1 MIDPRATAV
10 LKASGQGW
18 GSMPL
23 FTEDRRRAALNNEVH
38 ARPFASVTAPMR
50 ASHLAVLWGEGG
62 AAADLAH
69 LEALCRRHDV
79 PPPLPGATHFAAGFG
94 AFALKWERHTEF
106 STYIFMLEGAAGPNG
121 GNAFDDPAIAR
132 VPQDWLAAMPGSVLV
147 AAHFVMQSAESP
159 MPDADSLARVLVAD
173 TTAGSGISGG
183 VAHAWTDFQLH
194 ADGFG
199 RVLVRDCGADGRRM
213 GPRQAGRMM
222 QRLLEIETYRMMAL
236 LSLPVARDHAPRIDA
251 IGEELARL
259 TQGLSTIAGLD
270 DERRLLDRLVAL
282 AAEAERIAAATTYRF
297 GAGRAYHQLVLRRIE
312 ELREQRIEGLQTI
325 GEFMDR
331 RLAPAMRTCA
341 SVGERLETIS
351 VRLARTTALLRARVD
366 VALEAQNRDLLASMD
381 RRARLQLR
389 LQQTVEGLSVAAIC
403 YYVVGLVAY
412 AAKGLKTAGLP
423 VEPDLASA
431 LAVVPV
437 AAIVWL
443 ALRRLRRR
451 MTRD

>member
-1 MIDPRATAV
+1 MA
-10 LKASGQGW
+10 
-18 GSMPL
+18 L
-23 FTEDRRRAALNNEVH
+23 FTEDARRAALNNEVH
-38 ARPFASVTAPMR
+38 ARPFASVAAPMR

-69 LEALCRRHDV
+69 LEALCRRQGV
-79 PPPLPGATHFAAGFG
+79 PPPSAGATHFAAGFG

-106 STYIFMLEGAAGPNG
+106 STYIFMLQGGPASAAA
-121 GNAFDDPAIAR
+121 GNAFDDAAITR
-132 VPQDWLAAMPGSVLV
+132 VPHDWLAAMPGSVLV
-147 AAHFVMQSAESP
+147 AMHFVLQSSESP
-159 MPDADSLARVLVAD
+159 MPDADSLAGILVAD

-199 RVLVRDCGADGRRM
+199 RVLVRDCSADGRRM
-213 GPRQAGRMM
+213 GARQAGRMM

-236 LSLPVARDHAPRIDA
+236 LALPVARAHAPRIDA
-251 IGEELARL
+251 IGDELARL
-259 TQGLSTIAGLD
+259 TQGLSSIAGLD
-270 DERRLLDRLVAL
+270 DERRLLDRLVSL

-297 GAGRAYHQLVLRRIE
+297 GAGRAYYQLVLRRIE

-423 VEPDLASA
+423 VEPDLAA
-431 LAVVPV
+431 AVAVVPV

-443 ALRRLRRR
+443 GLRRMRRL
-451 MTRD
+451 MARD